1 MFIKYKQIDQRKTS
15 RYELKNNFTQNLHS
29 GSNGVFH
36 IHFRENGTGLS
47 GSHYDH
53 LRVTYYLSQSYSH
66 KVENKYNGPSYTRGY
81 FNADNPQFRHKFKP
95 SGSIL
100 SIPLEYYGENI
111 KPGSFKLIDNTSA
124 KTITIQDDKFGNL
137 FSVNPPL
144 SRSNSSPSSSDNY
157 VGNIYYD
164 DGLVVLTETASYSQ
178 SINYPDILESFTF
191 SFDSE
196 NTIYTNE
203 YEVEIEPGEFNASMN
218 PTLRQLKTSADT
230 DAKSLMAL
238 SWSASPDVKDFVTGS
253 KFSPVFT
260 HIALYDDSNI
270 PILIAKYSQPIR
282 IPKSSTLS
290 LKVRYDY

>member
-36 IHFRENGTGLS
+36 IHFRENGSGLS
-47 GSHYDH
+47 GSHYNH
-53 LRVTYYLSQSYSH
+53 LRVTYYLSQSYGH
-66 KVENKYNGPSYTRGY
+66 KVNNKYRGPSYTRGY
-81 FNADNPQFRHKFKP
+81 FNSDNPQFRHKFKS

-111 KPGSFKLIDNTSA
+111 KPGSFKLVDNTLS

-137 FSVNPPL
+137 FAVSPPL

-157 VGNIYYD
+157 LGNIYYD
-164 DGLVVLTETASYSQ
+164 DGLIVLTETASFSQ
-178 SINYPDILESFTF
+178 SINYPDILENFTF
-191 SFDSE
+191 TFDSE
-196 NTIYTNE
+196 NTIFTNE

-218 PTLRQLKTSADT
+218 PTLRKLKTTDDT
-230 DAKSLMAL
+230 NASSRMAV
-238 SWSASPDVKDFVTGS
+238 SWSQSPNVKDFVTGS
-253 KFSPVFT
+253 KFSPMIT
-260 HIALYDDSNI
+260 HIALYDDSNV
-270 PILIAKYSQPIR
+270 PVMIAKYSQPIR